1 MENFAGM
8 TEKPTF
14 GLFTSSS
21 RLRPNFFALIAG
33 RPCHWQG
40 PWDRLILK

>member
-21 RLRPNFFALIAG
+21 RLRPEFLALIA
-33 RPCHWQG
+33 PMSMKW
-40 PWDRLILK
+40 LNVAI